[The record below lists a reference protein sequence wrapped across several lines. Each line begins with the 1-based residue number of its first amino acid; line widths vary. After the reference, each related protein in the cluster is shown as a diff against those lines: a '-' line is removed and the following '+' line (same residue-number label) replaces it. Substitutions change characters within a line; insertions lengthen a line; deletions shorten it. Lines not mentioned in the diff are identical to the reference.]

1 MDVVEHRT
9 FFKSIQSI
17 NAYLLR
23 MQKVI
28 AIHQPNFIP
37 WLGYFNKIYSADV
50 FVVLDN
56 VDYQSGNANSITN
69 RTKIKTAQGELF
81 IFVPVKK
88 NANSKLIKDIA
99 IDNQQPW
106 QKKMLKT
113 IQLNYSKAKF
123 FNEVFPVLEEV
134 LGAKYEMFSAMNVEL
149 IKIFCRN
156 LNITT
161 PIVLASEMN
170 LSSDEKNNRIIEI
183 CKTLE
188 ATIYQSGNG
197 ARKYNDEN
205 LFAANNIELRYTL
218 FSPAEYPQLQGAF
231 IAGLSILDVVM
242 NCGWEQ
248 TTVLVNGNQL

>member
-1 MDVVEHRT
+1 
-9 FFKSIQSI
+9 
-17 NAYLLR
+17 

-28 AIHQPNFIP
+28 GIHQPNFIP

-50 FVVLDN
+50 FVILDN
-56 VDYQSGNANSITN
+56 VDYQSGNSNSITN

-81 IFVPVKK
+81 ISVPVKK
-88 NANSKLIKDIA
+88 NAESKLIRDIA

-123 FNEVFPVLEEV
+123 FSVFFPLIENVLS
-134 LGAKYEMFSAMNVEL
+134 AKHELLSAMNVEL
-149 IKIFCRN
+149 IKLFCEK

-170 LSSDEKNNRIIEI
+170 LSADEKNNRIIEI
-183 CKTLE
+183 CKSLD

-205 LFAANNIELRYTL
+205 LFATNNIKLHYTS
-218 FSPAEYPQLQGAF
+218 FSPAEYPQLHGEF
-231 IAGLSILDVVM
+231 IKGLSVIDVVM
-242 NCGWEQ
+242 NCGWEK
-248 TTVLVNGNQL
+248 TADLVKGNHL

>member
-1 MDVVEHRT
+1 
-9 FFKSIQSI
+9 
-17 NAYLLR
+17 
-23 MQKVI
+23 MQKII

-50 FVVLDN
+50 FVILDN
-56 VDYQSGNANSITN
+56 VDYQSGNSNSITN

-81 IFVPVKK
+81 ISVPVKK
-88 NANSKLIKDIA
+88 NAESKLIKDIA

-123 FNEVFPVLEEV
+123 FSEFFPVIENVFNTKHELV
-134 LGAKYEMFSAMNVEL
+134 SSMNVDL
-149 IKIFCRN
+149 IKLFCEK

-161 PIVLASEMN
+161 PIVLASEMK
-170 LSSDEKNNRIIEI
+170 LAADEKNNRIIEI
-183 CKTLE
+183 CKSLG

-205 LFAANNIELRYTL
+205 LFAANNIELRYTS
-218 FSPAEYPQLQGAF
+218 FSPAEYPQLYGMF
-231 IAGLSILDVVM
+231 IKGLSVIDVVM

-248 TTVLVNGNQL
+248 TAALVKGNQL

>member
-113 IQLNYSKAKF
+113 IQLNYSTAKF
-123 FNEVFPVLEEV
+123 FNEVFPV
-134 LGAKYEMFSAMNVEL
+134 
-149 IKIFCRN
+149 
-156 LNITT
+156 
-161 PIVLASEMN
+161 
-170 LSSDEKNNRIIEI
+170 
-183 CKTLE
+183 
-188 ATIYQSGNG
+188 
-197 ARKYNDEN
+197 
-205 LFAANNIELRYTL
+205 
-218 FSPAEYPQLQGAF
+218 
-231 IAGLSILDVVM
+231 
-242 NCGWEQ
+242 
-248 TTVLVNGNQL
+248 

>member
-1 MDVVEHRT
+1 
-9 FFKSIQSI
+9 
-17 NAYLLR
+17 

-28 AIHQPNFIP
+28 GIHQPNFIP

-50 FVVLDN
+50 FVILDK

-81 IFVPVKK
+81 ISVPVKK
-88 NANSKLIKDIA
+88 NAESKLIKDIA

-106 QKKMLKT
+106 EKKMLKT

-123 FNEVFPVLEEV
+123 FSEFFPLIENVLS
-134 LGAKYEMFSAMNVEL
+134 AKHELLSAMNVEL
-149 IKIFCRN
+149 IKLFCEK
-156 LNITT
+156 LNIAT

-183 CKTLE
+183 CKSLE

-205 LFAANNIELRYTL
+205 LFAENKIELRYTS
-218 FSPAEYPQLQGAF
+218 FSPAEYPQLHGAF
-231 IAGLSILDVVM
+231 INGLSVIDVVM

-248 TTVLVNGNQL
+248 TATLIKGDQL